1 MAAQVPAIFNP
12 NNRFFYDDLL
22 KKCVGTHTKESV
34 NSAISASVA
43 FITTKSGMWIRKKKA
58 YNGSIYFEFAADLKG
73 ISTKHK
79 VIIRS
84 DTGEDSDATTSTKL
98 KDLLLQ
104 ASIAKICYTD
114 VNFMPYPPNAP
125 KYNPEFFNLFLGFR
139 AQPAE
144 RIKPNLV
151 NPIIRHVHEV
161 WCAEDKQLT
170 TYILNWLAFL
180 IQNPDKK
187 PGTAIIM
194 RSPPRCGKNIL
205 TDFIGERILGR
216 ENFLSTM
223 RLEDVMGRF
232 NAAVRAKK
240 LIILNE
246 CDMSGKEWHGANN
259 RLKSL
264 ITEPYIS
271 IEEKGI
277 DVKVID
283 DFAGYMILSNHAMP
297 IRIEMGDERFVAL
310 NVSAKYKGN
319 REYFSSLVKVLENLD
334 TASSFMSYLL
344 SRDLTGFNP
353 RSIPDTQMK
362 WELIEASIP
371 NPQRFIQYYLEIMWP
386 DNCDTL
392 EIPCTNF
399 YSTYQN
405 WCSEK
410 GENKTLS
417 DNKFGMEIKQ
427 FAPKMRVS
435 RSGTR
440 INYYILD
447 KAKIAENFSKVIQDV
462 QDVQDVQEAPVEE
475 VELVAEKPAEEKSAE
490 KKPEPTEE
498 KPEPVEKKPAPVI
511 RKIPPPLPPKP
522 DHLKERLQES
532 REEQPDPDED
542 TNESDTDEPIDSF
555 SDCYL
560 SDEEP
565 DQEEPTPKPD
575 DDNDV
580 LDDLLSDSDS
590 TTVNPAPEQQPESPA
605 ESSTKSESLADS
617 KFSTE
622 PVVEP
627 APEEQLIPEPDTEPE
642 DQAFDD
648 LYNTGKELWA
658 KYQDASDD
666 YDWEILA
673 FEVEECPTTRIEDEY
688 QYYLMEVV
696 DRFKDWIEYNGYL
709 PKIPSR
715 KELADLIRIYK
726 ENRNAE
732 IIPTP
737 SGYETMRADKGKA
750 REIPEERP
758 KTDMERE
765 WEAANG
771 IIDDWNEED
780 TEGAINDILGA
791 ITRLGQTLQARFPDR
806 KFQILLPYE
815 NWKPG
820 GWTSGNQPASLFSLL
835 DHYDEAQ
842 LPDDADPDYFEQF
855 IIYARDSLPATGGC
869 NGELNDCLYE
879 CLKHIYGTF
888 SKMPKS
894 IEKPEYI
901 KKALGLNRDAPIPS
915 KSDRRATLILSEGH
929 YSLALNP
936 GRLHSSKLDKKR
948 NLPIVYHED
957 GTNNVVTIYNGKTV
971 KSCTIGQFQKT
982 KNSKSSF
989 IPVEKNRKTGVYET
1003 LEEAYQRIH
1012 EERDVFLQTTK
1023 KFGLGIDLS
1032 YHNWSYKRTALW
1044 LFERLSVGIPANDPL
1059 DPIEAEWLSDA
1070 MMGGLIWADNEWK
1083 GYGRQYD
1090 ATSLYPSI
1098 QQSNANFPIR
1108 RGKFQTLNDFVDHRG
1123 YALYGLFRAKVSG
1136 NNILFRQNKR
1146 GIYTF
1151 IDLQRAKKLGL
1162 NIQLIQDGKPN
1173 ALIYDREARIPGTVI
1188 FGEYVH
1194 FLFKIKNQGGVAGRV
1209 AKRVLNTLWGAL
1221 CQRKRNYKTLT
1232 ANQTDPFTFP
1242 EGHTLDS
1249 IIPVGS
1255 DQWRFQFTN
1264 PGNPFKGEYPRIA
1277 PFLLARGRKITSEA
1291 IQPYK
1296 DKVRRIH
1303 TDGFIL
1309 EEQPDSPALFTC
1321 SENADTTLK
1330 TFKFETAGYCHVKN
1344 ANKVIWT

>member
-34 NSAISASVA
+34 NSAILASVA

-84 DTGEDSDATTSTKL
+84 DTGEDSDVTTSTKL

-170 TYILNWLAFL
+170 IYILNWLAFL

-216 ENFLSTM
+216 ENFLSTT

-310 NVSAKYKGN
+310 NVLAKYKGN

-334 TASSFMSYLL
+334 TVSSFMSYLL

-362 WELIEASIP
+362 RELIEASIP
-371 NPQRFIQYYLEIMWP
+371 NPQRFIQYYLEMMWP

-447 KAKIAENFSKVIQDV
+447 KAKIVENFSKVIQDV
-462 QDVQDVQEAPVEE
+462 QDVQEAPVEG
-475 VELVAEKPAEEKSAE
+475 VELVAEKPAEEKPAEEKPAE

-498 KPEPVEKKPAPVI
+498 KPAPVI
-511 RKIPPPLPPKP
+511 RKTPPPLPPKP
-522 DHLKERLQES
+522 DHLKERPQEL

-542 TNESDTDEPIDSF
+542 TSESNTDEPIDNF

-560 SDEEP
+560 SDEESAEVLVP
-565 DQEEPTPKPD
+565 EKPSTPEPD
-575 DDNDV
+575 DYDV

-642 DQAFDD
+642 DQVFND

-666 YDWEILA
+666 YDWEILT

-688 QYYLMEVV
+688 QYYLKEVV

-709 PKIPSR
+709 PKIPSH
-715 KELADLIRIYK
+715 
-726 ENRNAE
+726 
-732 IIPTP
+732 
-737 SGYETMRADKGKA
+737 KGKA
-750 REIPEERP
+750 REIPEEHP

-771 IIDDWNEED
+771 IIDDWDEED

-791 ITRLGQTLQARFPDR
+791 IARLGQTLQTRFPDR

-842 LPDDADPDYFEQF
+842 LPDDADPDYFERF
-855 IIYARDSLPATGGC
+855 IIYARDSPPAAGGC

-879 CLKHIYGTF
+879 CLKYIYGTF

-894 IEKPEYI
+894 IKKPEYI
-901 KKALGLNRDAPIPS
+901 KKALGLNRDVPIPS

-929 YSLALNP
+929 YSLTLNP

-971 KSCTIGQFQKT
+971 KSCTIAQFQKT

-1012 EERDVFLQTTK
+1012 EEQNSFLQETK

-1059 DPIEAEWLSDA
+1059 DLIEAEWLSDA

-1083 GYGRQYD
+1083 GYGRQ
-1090 ATSLYPSI
+1090 
-1098 QQSNANFPIR
+1098 

-1123 YALYGLFRAKVSG
+1123 YALYGLFRAKISG

-1194 FLFKIKNQGGVAGRV
+1194 FLFKIKNQGGIAGRV

-1232 ANQTDPFTFP
+1232 TDQTDPFTFP

-1321 SENADTTLK
+1321 SENADMTLK

>member
-1 MAAQVPAIFNP
+1 MTTQAQVIPKFGEQTKAFSINELKRLIVVAKSMSDFDQAKRYLCSYFIPCADPHGVFWWDPDSKSLKHVIDKNIGKLIRPITKVFYTQPEQGPSQKTEFNIYKWFMVENTDVCNATCDPHKQRIFRSLTGQLYLNIFP
-12 NNRFFYDDLL
+12 GFLHVLRPISTF
-22 KKCVGTHTKESV
+22 ESTIHLAV
-34 NSAISASVA
+34 KFIFSHIQDIWCSGDWNLTEYIIKWLAGVSAGRKMYSILYL
-43 FITTKSGMWIRKKKA
+43 KSGQGW
-58 YNGSIYFEFAADLKG
+58 GKG
-73 ISTKHK
+73 IIADFIQRSVLGTQLVYKTSDPQTILGSFNGQLQGKVLLLLEEMPTEKSQWNNLYRSLKDKVTSDIMEIHEKYKTPTHYKNFMSTIVLTNENALRVENDDRRTVFLDVSPSRKGDLNYFK
-79 VIIRS
+79 KL
-84 DTGEDSDATTSTKL
+84 SDAMKYPGTSKAFYAYLRAIADAYPDFNGNPPPMTTSKQEHIISTL
-98 KDLLLQ
+98 PPLFQFIKDTYLVMKNYMTDLPIQEFYRVYTSYCETHGITPLSKIN
-104 ASIAKICYTD
+104 AS
-114 VNFMPYPPNAP
+114 
-125 KYNPEFFNLFLGFR
+125 R
-139 AQPAE
+139 
-144 RIKPNLV
+144 
-151 NPIIRHVHEV
+151 
-161 WCAEDKQLT
+161 
-170 TYILNWLAFL
+170 
-180 IQNPDKK
+180 
-187 PGTAIIM
+187 
-194 RSPPRCGKNIL
+194 
-205 TDFIGERILGR
+205 
-216 ENFLSTM
+216 
-223 RLEDVMGRF
+223 
-232 NAAVRAKK
+232 
-240 LIILNE
+240 
-246 CDMSGKEWHGANN
+246 
-259 RLKSL
+259 
-264 ITEPYIS
+264 
-271 IEEKGI
+271 
-277 DVKVID
+277 
-283 DFAGYMILSNHAMP
+283 ILSN
-297 IRIEMGDERFVAL
+297 E
-310 NVSAKYKGN
+310 
-319 REYFSSLVKVLENLD
+319 
-334 TASSFMSYLL
+334 L
-344 SRDLTGFNP
+344 S
-353 RSIPDTQMK
+353 
-362 WELIEASIP
+362 
-371 NPQRFIQYYLEIMWP
+371 
-386 DNCDTL
+386 
-392 EIPCTNF
+392 
-399 YSTYQN
+399 
-405 WCSEK
+405 
-410 GENKTLS
+410 
-417 DNKFGMEIKQ
+417 IKSK
-427 FAPKMRVS
+427 KMRIGKTTPQVYSIS
-435 RSGTR
+435 REDLYKKFLGKNWIHETDEIDIEGIDIETSKKPAS
-440 INYYILD
+440 D
-447 KAKIAENFSKVIQDV
+447 PKALEKFLANIYNPANNP
-462 QDVQDVQEAPVEE
+462 QDVQE
-475 VELVAEKPAEEKSAE
+475 KPAE
-490 KKPEPTEE
+490 KKPEPAKEKPTEKKPEPAEE
-498 KPEPVEKKPAPVI
+498 KPAEKKLEPAEEKPAPVI
-511 RKIPPPLPPKP
+511 RKTPPPLPPKP
-522 DHLKERLQES
+522 DHLKERPLEL
-532 REEQPDPDED
+532 RKEQPDPDED
-542 TNESDTDEPIDSF
+542 TNESNTDKSIDNF

-565 DQEEPTPKPD
+565 DQEEPIPEPD
-575 DDNDV
+575 NYDV
-580 LDDLLSDSDS
+580 LDDLLSDSDF
-590 TTVNPAPEQQPESPA
+590 TTVNPAPKQQPEYPA
-605 ESSTKSESLADS
+605 ESSASVTKPDSELAS
-617 KFSTE
+617 
-622 PVVEP
+622 
-627 APEEQLIPEPDTEPE
+627 EEQFIPEPDTEPE
-642 DQAFDD
+642 VDRDPEPKEGTRAHWAWQERHRWDRKPWVKNLKDQVFND

-658 KYQDASDD
+658 KYQDASDE

-673 FEVEECPTTRIEDEY
+673 FEIEECPTTRIEDEY

-771 IIDDWNEED
+771 IIDDWDEED

-791 ITRLGQTLQARFPDR
+791 IARLGQTLQARFPDR

-842 LPDDADPDYFEQF
+842 LPDDADPDYFKRF
-855 IIYARDSLPATGGC
+855 IIYARDSPLAARGC

-879 CLKHIYGTF
+879 CLKNIYGTF

-901 KKALGLNRDAPIPS
+901 KKALGLNRDAPIP
-915 KSDRRATLILSEGH
+915 
-929 YSLALNP
+929 
-936 GRLHSSKLDKKR
+936 
-948 NLPIVYHED
+948 
-957 GTNNVVTIYNGKTV
+957 
-971 KSCTIGQFQKT
+971 FQKT

-989 IPVEKNRKTGVYET
+989 ISVEKNCKTGIYET

-1083 GYGRQYD
+1083 GYGRQ
-1090 ATSLYPSI
+1090 
-1098 QQSNANFPIR
+1098 

-1162 NIQLIQDGKPN
+1162 NIQLIQNGKPN

-1232 ANQTDPFTFP
+1232 TDQTDPFTFP

-1249 IIPVGS
+1249 IIPVGF

>member
-1 MAAQVPAIFNP
+1 
-12 NNRFFYDDLL
+12 
-22 KKCVGTHTKESV
+22 
-34 NSAISASVA
+34 
-43 FITTKSGMWIRKKKA
+43 
-58 YNGSIYFEFAADLKG
+58 
-73 ISTKHK
+73 
-79 VIIRS
+79 
-84 DTGEDSDATTSTKL
+84 
-98 KDLLLQ
+98 
-104 ASIAKICYTD
+104 
-114 VNFMPYPPNAP
+114 
-125 KYNPEFFNLFLGFR
+125 
-139 AQPAE
+139 
-144 RIKPNLV
+144 
-151 NPIIRHVHEV
+151 
-161 WCAEDKQLT
+161 
-170 TYILNWLAFL
+170 
-180 IQNPDKK
+180 
-187 PGTAIIM
+187 M
-194 RSPPRCGKNIL
+194 R
-205 TDFIGERILGR
+205 
-216 ENFLSTM
+216 
-223 RLEDVMGRF
+223 
-232 NAAVRAKK
+232 
-240 LIILNE
+240 
-246 CDMSGKEWHGANN
+246 
-259 RLKSL
+259 
-264 ITEPYIS
+264 
-271 IEEKGI
+271 
-277 DVKVID
+277 
-283 DFAGYMILSNHAMP
+283 
-297 IRIEMGDERFVAL
+297 
-310 NVSAKYKGN
+310 
-319 REYFSSLVKVLENLD
+319 
-334 TASSFMSYLL
+334 
-344 SRDLTGFNP
+344 
-353 RSIPDTQMK
+353 
-362 WELIEASIP
+362 
-371 NPQRFIQYYLEIMWP
+371 
-386 DNCDTL
+386 
-392 EIPCTNF
+392 
-399 YSTYQN
+399 
-405 WCSEK
+405 
-410 GENKTLS
+410 
-417 DNKFGMEIKQ
+417 
-427 FAPKMRVS
+427 
-435 RSGTR
+435 
-440 INYYILD
+440 
-447 KAKIAENFSKVIQDV
+447 NFSKVIQDV
-462 QDVQDVQEAPVEE
+462 QDVQEAPVEG
-475 VELVAEKPAEEKSAE
+475 VELVAEKPAEEKPAE
-490 KKPEPTEE
+490 KKPEPAEE
-498 KPEPVEKKPAPVI
+498 KPTEKKPEPAEEKPAEKKPEPAEEKPAPVI
-511 RKIPPPLPPKP
+511 RKTPPPLPPKP
-522 DHLKERLQES
+522 DHLKERPQEL
-532 REEQPDPDED
+532 RKEQPDPDED
-542 TNESDTDEPIDSF
+542 TNESNTDKSIDNF

-565 DQEEPTPKPD
+565 DQKESIPEP
-575 DDNDV
+575 DNYDV
-580 LDDLLSDSDS
+580 LDDLLSDSDF
-590 TTVNPAPEQQPESPA
+590 TTVNPAPEQQPKYPA
-605 ESSTKSESLADS
+605 ESSASVTKPD
-617 KFSTE
+617 
-622 PVVEP
+622 PEP
-627 APEEQLIPEPDTEPE
+627 ASEEQFIPEPDTEPE
-642 DQAFDD
+642 DQVFND

-658 KYQDASDD
+658 KYQDASDE

-673 FEVEECPTTRIEDEY
+673 FEIEECPTTRIEDEY

-732 IIPTP
+732 IIPIP
-737 SGYETMRADKGKA
+737 SGYETMRADKSKA
-750 REIPEERP
+750 REIPEECP

-771 IIDDWNEED
+771 IIDDWDEED

-791 ITRLGQTLQARFPDR
+791 IARLGQTLQTRFPDR

-842 LPDDADPDYFEQF
+842 LPDDADPDYFERF
-855 IIYARDSLPATGGC
+855 IIYARDSPPATGGC

-879 CLKHIYGTF
+879 CLKNIYGTF

-901 KKALGLNRDAPIPS
+901 KKALSLNRDAPIPS

-929 YSLALNP
+929 YSLTLNP
-936 GRLHSSKLDKKR
+936 GRLHPSKIDRKR
-948 NLPIVYHED
+948 NLPIVYYED

-971 KSCTIGQFQKT
+971 KSCTIAQFQKT

-989 IPVEKNRKTGVYET
+989 IPVEKNCKTGVYET

-1023 KFGLGIDLS
+1023 KFSLGIDLS

-1070 MMGGLIWADNEWK
+1070 MMGGLIWAVNEWK

-1098 QQSNANFPIR
+1098 QQSNVNFPIR
-1108 RGKFQTLNDFVDHRG
+1108 QGKFQTLNDFVDHRG
-1123 YALYGLFRAKVSG
+1123 YALYGLFHAKVSG

-1232 ANQTDPFTFP
+1232 ADQTDPFTFP

-1296 DKVRRIH
+1296 DKVRHIH

>member
-1 MAAQVPAIFNP
+1 MTCYLTQ
-12 NNRFFYDDLL
+12 
-22 KKCVGTHTKESV
+22 
-34 NSAISASVA
+34 
-43 FITTKSGMWIRKKKA
+43 
-58 YNGSIYFEFAADLKG
+58 IY
-73 ISTKHK
+73 
-79 VIIRS
+79 
-84 DTGEDSDATTSTKL
+84 
-98 KDLLLQ
+98 
-104 ASIAKICYTD
+104 
-114 VNFMPYPPNAP
+114 
-125 KYNPEFFNLFLGFR
+125 
-139 AQPAE
+139 
-144 RIKPNLV
+144 
-151 NPIIRHVHEV
+151 
-161 WCAEDKQLT
+161 
-170 TYILNWLAFL
+170 
-180 IQNPDKK
+180 
-187 PGTAIIM
+187 
-194 RSPPRCGKNIL
+194 
-205 TDFIGERILGR
+205 
-216 ENFLSTM
+216 
-223 RLEDVMGRF
+223 
-232 NAAVRAKK
+232 
-240 LIILNE
+240 
-246 CDMSGKEWHGANN
+246 
-259 RLKSL
+259 
-264 ITEPYIS
+264 
-271 IEEKGI
+271 
-277 DVKVID
+277 
-283 DFAGYMILSNHAMP
+283 
-297 IRIEMGDERFVAL
+297 
-310 NVSAKYKGN
+310 
-319 REYFSSLVKVLENLD
+319 
-334 TASSFMSYLL
+334 
-344 SRDLTGFNP
+344 
-353 RSIPDTQMK
+353 
-362 WELIEASIP
+362 
-371 NPQRFIQYYLEIMWP
+371 
-386 DNCDTL
+386 NCD
-392 EIPCTNF
+392 
-399 YSTYQN
+399 
-405 WCSEK
+405 
-410 GENKTLS
+410 
-417 DNKFGMEIKQ
+417 
-427 FAPKMRVS
+427 
-435 RSGTR
+435 
-440 INYYILD
+440 
-447 KAKIAENFSKVIQDV
+447 
-462 QDVQDVQEAPVEE
+462 
-475 VELVAEKPAEEKSAE
+475 
-490 KKPEPTEE
+490 
-498 KPEPVEKKPAPVI
+498 
-511 RKIPPPLPPKP
+511 
-522 DHLKERLQES
+522 
-532 REEQPDPDED
+532 
-542 TNESDTDEPIDSF
+542 
-555 SDCYL
+555 
-560 SDEEP
+560 
-565 DQEEPTPKPD
+565 
-575 DDNDV
+575 
-580 LDDLLSDSDS
+580 
-590 TTVNPAPEQQPESPA
+590 PAPEQQPEYPA
-605 ESSTKSESLADS
+605 ESSASVTKPD
-617 KFSTE
+617 
-622 PVVEP
+622 PEP
-627 APEEQLIPEPDTEPE
+627 ASEEQFIPEPDTEPE
-642 DQAFDD
+642 DQVFND

-658 KYQDASDD
+658 KYQDASDE

-673 FEVEECPTTRIEDEY
+673 FEIEECPTTRIEDEY

-726 ENRNAE
+726 ENH
-732 IIPTP
+732 
-737 SGYETMRADKGKA
+737 
-750 REIPEERP
+750 PEERP

-771 IIDDWNEED
+771 IIDDWDEED

-791 ITRLGQTLQARFPDR
+791 IARLGQTLQTRFPDR

-842 LPDDADPDYFEQF
+842 LPDDADPDYFERF
-855 IIYARDSLPATGGC
+855 IIYARDSPPAAGGC

-879 CLKHIYGTF
+879 CLKNIYGTF

-901 KKALGLNRDAPIPS
+901 KKALGLNRDAPIP
-915 KSDRRATLILSEGH
+915 
-929 YSLALNP
+929 
-936 GRLHSSKLDKKR
+936 
-948 NLPIVYHED
+948 
-957 GTNNVVTIYNGKTV
+957 
-971 KSCTIGQFQKT
+971 FQKT

-1012 EERDVFLQTTK
+1012 EERNSFLQETK

-1083 GYGRQYD
+1083 GYGRQ
-1090 ATSLYPSI
+1090 
-1098 QQSNANFPIR
+1098 

-1123 YALYGLFRAKVSG
+1123 YALYGLFRAKISG

-1232 ANQTDPFTFP
+1232 TDQTDPFTFP